1 MKFEKVSVEEFS
13 KCIRAYMKP
22 GETERILQEKID
34 YFKNKLVVP
43 MRSTGGSAGYD
54 FICPYDICIKPGEIA
69 KIPTGIKVELEKDKF
84 LGIYI
89 RSSFGTKRNL
99 ELANKVCIIDSD
111 YYNNE
116 RNEGHILEFVRNNN
130 DVPVTIKQGEAF
142 CQGIIQT
149 FFTVEG
155 DEYGKGPKRVGGIGS
170 TDGQNKQ
177 ELAESIKEVAAEVKG
192 VEPTTVETTAPITEP
207 DKIKTVDDLQKET
220 EDTKEDQQDEKENV
234 ANNASEEKEEVKHE
248 EINKKNTQNTND
260 DQSRKMKRK
269 H

>member
-1 MKFEKVSVEEFS
+1 MKFEKISVEEFS
-13 KCIRAYMKP
+13 KSVRLYMKP
-22 GETERILQEKID
+22 GETERIFREKID
-34 YFKNKLVVP
+34 YFENKLTIP

-54 FICPYDICIKPGEIA
+54 FICPYDVYIKPGEIA
-69 KIPTGIKVELEKDKF
+69 KIPTGIKVKLDKDKF

-99 ELANKVCIIDSD
+99 ELTNKVCIIDSD

-170 TDGQNKQ
+170 TDGKNRK
-177 ELAESIKEVAAEVKG
+177 EFVESIKESTTEVKG
-192 VEPTTVETTAPITEP
+192 VESTVVETTVPITEV
-207 DKIKTVDDLQKET
+207 DHIKNEDSPQEDSKET
-220 EDTKEDQQDEKENV
+220 NSQKYDKEN
-234 ANNASEEKEEVKHE
+234 NNR
-248 EINKKNTQNTND
+248 TQNSNN
-260 DQSRKMKRK
+260 DQSKKMKRK

>member
-1 MKFEKVSVEEFS
+1 MS
-13 KCIRAYMKP
+13 C
-22 GETERILQEKID
+22 G
-34 YFKNKLVVP
+34 
-43 MRSTGGSAGYD
+43 TGGSAGYD
-54 FICPYDICIKPGEIA
+54 FICPFDVCIKPGEIA
-69 KIPTGIKVELEKDKF
+69 KIPTGIKVELDKDKF

-99 ELANKVCIIDSD
+99 ELTNKVCIIDSD

-130 DVPVTIKQGEAF
+130 NVPVTIKQGEAF

-170 TDGQNKQ
+170 TDGQNKKDI
-177 ELAESIKEVAAEVKG
+177 AESIEESTTEVKG
-192 VEPTTVETTAPITEP
+192 VESTVVETTAPITEA
-207 DKIKTVDDLQKET
+207 DHIKSDTQNES
-220 EDTKEDQQDEKENV
+220 EDTNEDQTKN
-234 ANNASEEKEEVKHE
+234 E
-248 EINKKNTQNTND
+248 EITKKNTQPSNN

>member
-13 KCIRAYMKP
+13 KCVRSCLKP
-22 GETERILQEKID
+22 GETERIFQEKVD
-34 YFKNKLVVP
+34 YFKNMLTVP

-54 FICPYDICIKPGEIA
+54 FICPYDVCIKPGEIA

-99 ELANKVCIIDSD
+99 ELTNKVCIIDSD

-170 TDGQNKQ
+170 TDNQNKK
-177 ELAESIKEVAAEVKG
+177 ELAESIKEAITEIKG
-192 VEPTTVETTAPITEP
+192 VETTVVETTAPITET
-207 DKIKTVDDLQKET
+207 DTIKNDDVASKEV
-220 EDTKEDQQDEKENV
+220 N
-234 ANNASEEKEEVKHE
+234 HE
-248 EINKKNTQNTND
+248 ETNKESTQNSNN

>member
-1 MKFEKVSVEEFS
+1 MKFEKISVEEFS
-13 KCIRAYMKP
+13 KSVRLCMKP
-22 GETERILQEKID
+22 GETERIFREKID
-34 YFKNKLVVP
+34 YFENKLTIP

-54 FICPYDICIKPGEIA
+54 FICPYDVYIKPGEIA
-69 KIPTGIKVELEKDKF
+69 KIPTGIKVKLDKDKF

-99 ELANKVCIIDSD
+99 ELTNKVCIIDSD

-170 TDGQNKQ
+170 TDGKNRK
-177 ELAESIKEVAAEVKG
+177 EFVESIKESTTEVKG
-192 VEPTTVETTAPITEP
+192 VESTVVKTTVPITEV
-207 DKIKTVDDLQKET
+207 DHIKNEDNPQEDSKET
-220 EDTKEDQQDEKENV
+220 NSQKYDKEN
-234 ANNASEEKEEVKHE
+234 NNG
-248 EINKKNTQNTND
+248 TQNSNN
-260 DQSRKMKRK
+260 DQSKKMKRK

>member
-1 MKFEKVSVEEFS
+1 MKFEKVSVEEFARS
-13 KCIRAYMKP
+13 VRGCMKP
-22 GETERILQEKID
+22 GETERMFQEKVT
-34 YFKNKLVVP
+34 YFKDKLTVP
-43 MRSTGGSAGYD
+43 KRSTGGSAGYD
-54 FICPYDICIKPGEIA
+54 FICPFDIYIKPGEIA
-69 KIPTGIKVELEKDKF
+69 KIPTGVKVELDKDKF

-155 DEYGKGPKRVGGIGS
+155 DDYGKGPKRVGGIGS
-170 TDGQNKQ
+170 TDNQNRETQ
-177 ELAESIKEVAAEVKG
+177 QPAPEVKEEVK
-192 VEPTTVETTAPITEP
+192 VEETEVKTVE
-207 DKIKTVDDLQKET
+207 DLQKET
-220 EDTKEDQQDEKENV
+220 EGEGEEEKKEVSLSDKVEV
-234 ANNASEEKEEVKHE
+234 KEEVQTTSTTKE
-248 EINKKNTQNTND
+248 ENTPNVESRLNKKM
-260 DQSRKMKRK
+260 MKRK

>member
-1 MKFEKVSVEEFS
+1 
-13 KCIRAYMKP
+13 
-22 GETERILQEKID
+22 
-34 YFKNKLVVP
+34 

-54 FICPYDICIKPGEIA
+54 FICPFDVCIKPGEIA
-69 KIPTGIKVELEKDKF
+69 KIPTGIKVELDKDKF

-99 ELANKVCIIDSD
+99 ELTNKVCIIDSD

-116 RNEGHILEFVRNNN
+116 RNDGHILEFVHNNN
-130 DVPVTIKQGEAF
+130 SVPVTIKQGEAF

-170 TDGQNKQ
+170 TDGQNKKDI
-177 ELAESIKEVAAEVKG
+177 AESIEESTTEVKG
-192 VEPTTVETTAPITEP
+192 VESTVVETAAPITEA
-207 DKIKTVDDLQKET
+207 DHIKSDTQNES
-220 EDTKEDQQDEKENV
+220 EDINEDQTKN
-234 ANNASEEKEEVKHE
+234 E
-248 EINKKNTQNTND
+248 EIVKKNTQPSNN

>member
-1 MKFEKVSVEEFS
+1 MKFEKISVEEFS
-13 KCIRAYMKP
+13 KSVRLCMKP
-22 GETERILQEKID
+22 GETERIFQEKVD
-34 YFKNKLVVP
+34 YFKNKLTVP

-54 FICPYDICIKPGEIA
+54 FICPFDVCIKPGEIA
-69 KIPTGIKVELEKDKF
+69 KIPTGIKVELDKDKF

-99 ELANKVCIIDSD
+99 ELTNKVCIIDSD

-130 DVPVTIKQGEAF
+130 NVPVTIKQGEAF

-170 TDGQNKQ
+170 TDGQNKK
-177 ELAESIKEVAAEVKG
+177 ELAEAIEESTTEVKG
-192 VEPTTVETTAPITEP
+192 VESTVVETTAPITEA
-207 DKIKTVDDLQKET
+207 DRIKSDTQNES
-220 EDTKEDQQDEKENV
+220 EDVKEDQTKN
-234 ANNASEEKEEVKHE
+234 EETA
-248 EINKKNTQNTND
+248 KKNTQSGSN

>member
-1 MKFEKVSVEEFS
+1 MKFEKVSVKEFS
-13 KCIRAYMKP
+13 RSIRSCMKP
-22 GETERILQEKID
+22 GETERIFQEKVD
-34 YFKNKLVVP
+34 YFENNLTVP

-54 FICPYDICIKPGEIA
+54 FICPFDVCIKPGEIA
-69 KIPTGIKVELEKDKF
+69 KIPTGIKVELDKDKF

-99 ELANKVCIIDSD
+99 ELTNKVCIIDSD

-130 DVPVTIKQGEAF
+130 SVPVTIKQGEAF

-170 TDGQNKQ
+170 TDGQNKK
-177 ELAESIKEVAAEVKG
+177 ELAESIEESTTEVKG
-192 VEPTTVETTAPITEP
+192 VESTVVETTAPITEA
-207 DKIKTVDDLQKET
+207 DHIKSDTQNES
-220 EDTKEDQQDEKENV
+220 EDVKEDQTKN
-234 ANNASEEKEEVKHE
+234 E
-248 EINKKNTQNTND
+248 EIAKKNTQSCSN

>member
-1 MKFEKVSVEEFS
+1 MKFEKVSVKEFS
-13 KCIRAYMKP
+13 RSIRSCMKP
-22 GETERILQEKID
+22 GETERIFQEKVD
-34 YFKNKLVVP
+34 YFENKLTVP
-43 MRSTGGSAGYD
+43 KRSTGGSAGYD
-54 FICPYDICIKPGEIA
+54 FICPFDVCIKPGEIA
-69 KIPTGIKVELEKDKF
+69 KIPTGIKVELDKDKF

-99 ELANKVCIIDSD
+99 ELTNKVCIIDSD

-130 DVPVTIKQGEAF
+130 NVPVTIKQGEAF

-170 TDGQNKQ
+170 TDGQNKK
-177 ELAESIKEVAAEVKG
+177 ELAESIEESTTEVKG
-192 VEPTTVETTAPITEP
+192 VESTVVETTAPITEA
-207 DKIKTVDDLQKET
+207 DYIKSDIQNES
-220 EDTKEDQQDEKENV
+220 EDTKEDQTKN
-234 ANNASEEKEEVKHE
+234 E
-248 EINKKNTQNTND
+248 EIAKKNTQHSNND
-260 DQSRKMKRK
+260 QTRKMKRK

>member
-13 KCIRAYMKP
+13 KCVRGCMKP
-22 GETERILQEKID
+22 GETERIFQEKID
-34 YFKNKLVVP
+34 YFKNKMVVP

-54 FICPYDICIKPGEIA
+54 FICPYDVCIKPGEIA
-69 KIPTGIKVELEKDKF
+69 MIPTGIKVELDKDKF

-99 ELANKVCIIDSD
+99 ELTNKVCIIDSD

-116 RNEGHILEFVRNNN
+116 QNEGHILEFVRNNN
-130 DVPVTIKQGEAF
+130 NVPVTIKQGEAF

-149 FFTVEG
+149 FFTVED

-177 ELAESIKEVAAEVKG
+177 ELAESIIKEATAEIKG
-192 VEPTTVETTAPITEP
+192 VEPTVVETTVPITEP
-207 DKIKTVDDLQKET
+207 DQIKTVDDLQKET
-220 EDTKEDQQDEKENV
+220 EETKEEQ
-234 ANNASEEKEEVKHE
+234 HE
-248 EINKKNTQNTND
+248 EISKENTQNNNN
-260 DQSRKMKRK
+260 DQSKKMKRK

>member
-1 MKFEKVSVEEFS
+1 MKFEKVSVKEFS
-13 KCIRAYMKP
+13 KCVRSCMKP
-22 GETERILQEKID
+22 GETERIFQEKID
-34 YFKNKLVVP
+34 YFENKMTVP

-54 FICPYDICIKPGEIA
+54 FICPYDVYIKPGEIA
-69 KIPTGIKVELEKDKF
+69 NIPTGIKVELDKDKF

-99 ELANKVCIIDSD
+99 ELTNKVCIIDSD

-170 TDGQNKQ
+170 TDNQNKK
-177 ELAESIKEVAAEVKG
+177 ELAESIKEAITEVKG
-192 VEPTTVETTAPITEP
+192 VETTVVETTAPITEV
-207 DKIKTVDDLQKET
+207 DHIKNDTQIES
-220 EDTKEDQQDEKENV
+220 ENTKEDQSNNEETKE
-234 ANNASEEKEEVKHE
+234 
-248 EINKKNTQNTND
+248 NTQNSNN

>member
-1 MKFEKVSVEEFS
+1 MKFEKVSVKEFS
-13 KCIRAYMKP
+13 RSIRSCMKP
-22 GETERILQEKID
+22 GETERIFQEKVD
-34 YFKNKLVVP
+34 YFENNLTVP

-54 FICPYDICIKPGEIA
+54 FICPFDVCIKPGEIA
-69 KIPTGIKVELEKDKF
+69 KIPTGIKVELDKDKF

-99 ELANKVCIIDSD
+99 ELTNKVCIIDSD

-130 DVPVTIKQGEAF
+130 SVPVTIKQGEAF

-170 TDGQNKQ
+170 TDGQNKK
-177 ELAESIKEVAAEVKG
+177 ELAESIEESTTEVKG
-192 VEPTTVETTAPITEP
+192 VESTVVETTAPITEA
-207 DKIKTVDDLQKET
+207 DHIKSDTQNES
-220 EDTKEDQQDEKENV
+220 EDINEDQTKN
-234 ANNASEEKEEVKHE
+234 E
-248 EINKKNTQNTND
+248 EIAKKNTQSGSN

>member
-1 MKFEKVSVEEFS
+1 MKFEKVSVKEFS
-13 KCIRAYMKP
+13 RSIRSCMKP
-22 GETERILQEKID
+22 GETERIFQEKID
-34 YFKNKLVVP
+34 YFEKKLTVP

-54 FICPYDICIKPGEIA
+54 FICPFDVCIKPGEIA
-69 KIPTGIKVELEKDKF
+69 KIPTGIKVELDKDKF

-99 ELANKVCIIDSD
+99 ELTNKVCIIDSD

-116 RNEGHILEFVRNNN
+116 RNEGHILEFVHNNN
-130 DVPVTIKQGEAF
+130 SVPVTIKQGEAF

-170 TDGQNKQ
+170 TDGQNKKDI
-177 ELAESIKEVAAEVKG
+177 AESIEESTTEVKG
-192 VEPTTVETTAPITEP
+192 VESTVVETAAPITEA
-207 DKIKTVDDLQKET
+207 DHIKSDTQNES
-220 EDTKEDQQDEKENV
+220 EDINEDQTKN
-234 ANNASEEKEEVKHE
+234 E
-248 EINKKNTQNTND
+248 EIVKKNTQPSNN

>member
-1 MKFEKVSVEEFS
+1 MKFEKVSVKEFS
-13 KCIRAYMKP
+13 RSIRSCMKP
-22 GETERILQEKID
+22 GETERIFQEKVD
-34 YFKNKLVVP
+34 YFENKLTVP
-43 MRSTGGSAGYD
+43 KRSTGGSAGYD
-54 FICPYDICIKPGEIA
+54 FICPFDVCIKPGEIA
-69 KIPTGIKVELEKDKF
+69 KIPTGIKVELDKDKF

-99 ELANKVCIIDSD
+99 ELTNKVCIIDSD

-130 DVPVTIKQGEAF
+130 NVPVTIKQGEAF

-170 TDGQNKQ
+170 TDGQNRK
-177 ELAESIKEVAAEVKG
+177 ELTESIEESTTEVKG
-192 VEPTTVETTAPITEP
+192 VESTVVETTAPITEA
-207 DKIKTVDDLQKET
+207 DHIKSDTQNES
-220 EDTKEDQQDEKENV
+220 EDTKEDQTN
-234 ANNASEEKEEVKHE
+234 SEE
-248 EINKKNTQNTND
+248 IAKKNTQPSNN

>member
-1 MKFEKVSVEEFS
+1 MKFEKVSVKEFS
-13 KCIRAYMKP
+13 RSIRSCMKP
-22 GETERILQEKID
+22 GETERIFQEKVD
-34 YFKNKLVVP
+34 YFENSLTVP

-54 FICPYDICIKPGEIA
+54 FICPFDVCIKPGEIA
-69 KIPTGIKVELEKDKF
+69 KIPTGIKVELDKDKF

-99 ELANKVCIIDSD
+99 ELTNKVCIIDSD

-130 DVPVTIKQGEAF
+130 SVPVTIKQGEAF

-170 TDGQNKQ
+170 TDGQNKK
-177 ELAESIKEVAAEVKG
+177 ELAESIEESTTEVKG
-192 VEPTTVETTAPITEP
+192 VESTVVETAAPVTEA
-207 DKIKTVDDLQKET
+207 DHIKSDTQNES
-220 EDTKEDQQDEKENV
+220 EDVKEDQTKN
-234 ANNASEEKEEVKHE
+234 E
-248 EINKKNTQNTND
+248 EIAKKNTQSGNN

>member
-1 MKFEKVSVEEFS
+1 MKFEKISVEEFS
-13 KCIRAYMKP
+13 KSVRLCMKP
-22 GETERILQEKID
+22 GETERIFREKID
-34 YFKNKLVVP
+34 YFENKLTIP

-54 FICPYDICIKPGEIA
+54 FICPYDVYIKPGEIA
-69 KIPTGIKVELEKDKF
+69 KIPTGIKVKLDKDKF

-99 ELANKVCIIDSD
+99 ELTNKVCIIDSD

-170 TDGQNKQ
+170 TDGKNRK
-177 ELAESIKEVAAEVKG
+177 EFVESIKESTTEVKG
-192 VEPTTVETTAPITEP
+192 VESTVVKTTVPITEV
-207 DKIKTVDDLQKET
+207 DHIKNEDSPQEDSKET
-220 EDTKEDQQDEKENV
+220 NSQKYDKEN
-234 ANNASEEKEEVKHE
+234 NNR
-248 EINKKNTQNTND
+248 TQNGNN
-260 DQSRKMKRK
+260 DQSKKMKRK

>member
-1 MKFEKVSVEEFS
+1 MKFEKVSVKEFS
-13 KCIRAYMKP
+13 RSIRSCMKP
-22 GETERILQEKID
+22 GETERIFQEKID
-34 YFKNKLVVP
+34 YFENNLTVP

-54 FICPYDICIKPGEIA
+54 FICPFDVCIKPGEIA
-69 KIPTGIKVELEKDKF
+69 KIPTGIKVELDKDKF

-99 ELANKVCIIDSD
+99 ELTNKVCIIDSD

-130 DVPVTIKQGEAF
+130 NVPVTIKQGEAF

-170 TDGQNKQ
+170 TDGQNKK
-177 ELAESIKEVAAEVKG
+177 ELAESIEESTTEVKG
-192 VEPTTVETTAPITEP
+192 VESTVVETTAPITEA
-207 DKIKTVDDLQKET
+207 DHIKSDTQNES
-220 EDTKEDQQDEKENV
+220 EDTKEDQNK
-234 ANNASEEKEEVKHE
+234 SEE
-248 EINKKNTQNTND
+248 ITKKNTQLSNN

>member
-1 MKFEKVSVEEFS
+1 MKFEKISVEEFS
-13 KCIRAYMKP
+13 KSVRLCMKP
-22 GETERILQEKID
+22 GETERIFREKID
-34 YFKNKLVVP
+34 YFENKLTIP

-54 FICPYDICIKPGEIA
+54 FICPYDVYIKPGEIA
-69 KIPTGIKVELEKDKF
+69 KIPTGIKVKLDKDKF

-99 ELANKVCIIDSD
+99 ELTNKVCIIDSD

-170 TDGQNKQ
+170 TDGKNRK
-177 ELAESIKEVAAEVKG
+177 EFVESIKESTTEVKG
-192 VEPTTVETTAPITEP
+192 VESTVVETTGPITEV
-207 DKIKTVDDLQKET
+207 DHIKNEDSPQEDSKET
-220 EDTKEDQQDEKENV
+220 NSQKYDKEN
-234 ANNASEEKEEVKHE
+234 NNG
-248 EINKKNTQNTND
+248 TQNGNN
-260 DQSRKMKRK
+260 DQSKKMKRK

>member
-1 MKFEKVSVEEFS
+1 MKFEKISVEEFS
-13 KCIRAYMKP
+13 KSVRLCMKP
-22 GETERILQEKID
+22 GETERIFREKID
-34 YFKNKLVVP
+34 YFENKLTIP

-54 FICPYDICIKPGEIA
+54 FICPYDVYIKPGEIA
-69 KIPTGIKVELEKDKF
+69 KIPTGIKVKLDKDKF

-99 ELANKVCIIDSD
+99 ELTNKVCIIDSD

-130 DVPVTIKQGEAF
+130 DIPVTIKQGEAF

-170 TDGQNKQ
+170 TDGQNKKG
-177 ELAESIKEVAAEVKG
+177 LAESIKESTTEVKG
-192 VEPTTVETTAPITEP
+192 VESTVVETTVPITEV
-207 DKIKTVDDLQKET
+207 DHIKNEDSPQEESKET
-220 EDTKEDQQDEKENV
+220 NSQKNDKENNKGIQNG
-234 ANNASEEKEEVKHE
+234 NN
-248 EINKKNTQNTND
+248 
-260 DQSRKMKRK
+260 DQSKKMKRK

>member
-1 MKFEKVSVEEFS
+1 MKFEKISVEEFS
-13 KCIRAYMKP
+13 KSVRLCMKP
-22 GETERILQEKID
+22 GETERIFREKID
-34 YFKNKLVVP
+34 YFENKLTIP

-54 FICPYDICIKPGEIA
+54 FICPYDVYIKPGEIA
-69 KIPTGIKVELEKDKF
+69 KIPTGIKVKLDKDKF

-99 ELANKVCIIDSD
+99 ELTNKVCIIDSD

-170 TDGQNKQ
+170 TDGKNRK
-177 ELAESIKEVAAEVKG
+177 EIVESIKESTTEVKG
-192 VEPTTVETTAPITEP
+192 VESTVVETTAPITEA
-207 DKIKTVDDLQKET
+207 DHIKNEDSPKEEYKET
-220 EDTKEDQQDEKENV
+220 NSQKDDKEN
-234 ANNASEEKEEVKHE
+234 NKGIQNDN
-248 EINKKNTQNTND
+248 IN
-260 DQSRKMKRK
+260 QSKKMKRK

>member
-1 MKFEKVSVEEFS
+1 MKFEKVSVKEFS
-13 KCIRAYMKP
+13 RSIRSCMKP
-22 GETERILQEKID
+22 GETERIFQEKID
-34 YFKNKLVVP
+34 YFENMLTVP

-54 FICPYDICIKPGEIA
+54 FICPFDVCIKPGEIA
-69 KIPTGIKVELEKDKF
+69 KIPTGIKVELDKDKF

-99 ELANKVCIIDSD
+99 ELTNKVCIIDSD

-130 DVPVTIKQGEAF
+130 NIPVTIKQGEAF

-170 TDGQNKQ
+170 TDGQNKK
-177 ELAESIKEVAAEVKG
+177 ELAKSIEESTTEVKG
-192 VEPTTVETTAPITEP
+192 VESTVVETTAPITEA
-207 DKIKTVDDLQKET
+207 DHIKSDTQNES
-220 EDTKEDQQDEKENV
+220 EDVKEDQTKN
-234 ANNASEEKEEVKHE
+234 E
-248 EINKKNTQNTND
+248 EIAKKNTQPSNN

>member
-1 MKFEKVSVEEFS
+1 MKFEKVSVKEFS
-13 KCIRAYMKP
+13 RSIRSCMKP
-22 GETERILQEKID
+22 GETERIFQEKID
-34 YFKNKLVVP
+34 YFENNLTVP

-54 FICPYDICIKPGEIA
+54 FICPFDVCIKPGEIA
-69 KIPTGIKVELEKDKF
+69 KIPTGIKVELDKDKF

-99 ELANKVCIIDSD
+99 ELTNKVCIIDSD

-130 DVPVTIKQGEAF
+130 NVPVAIKQGEAF

-170 TDGQNKQ
+170 TDGQNKK
-177 ELAESIKEVAAEVKG
+177 ELAESIEESTTEVKG
-192 VEPTTVETTAPITEP
+192 VESTVVETTAPITEA
-207 DKIKTVDDLQKET
+207 DHIKSDTQNES
-220 EDTKEDQQDEKENV
+220 EDTKEDQNK
-234 ANNASEEKEEVKHE
+234 SEE
-248 EINKKNTQNTND
+248 ITKKNTQPNNN

>member
-1 MKFEKVSVEEFS
+1 MKFEKVSVKEFS
-13 KCIRAYMKP
+13 RSIRSCMKP
-22 GETERILQEKID
+22 GETERIFQEKVD
-34 YFKNKLVVP
+34 YFENNLTVP

-54 FICPYDICIKPGEIA
+54 FICPFDVCIKPGEIA
-69 KIPTGIKVELEKDKF
+69 KIPTGIKVELDKDKF

-99 ELANKVCIIDSD
+99 ELTNKVCIIDSD

-130 DVPVTIKQGEAF
+130 SVPVTIKQGEAF

-170 TDGQNKQ
+170 TDGQNKK
-177 ELAESIKEVAAEVKG
+177 ELAESIEESTTEVKG
-192 VEPTTVETTAPITEP
+192 VESTVVETTAPITEA
-207 DKIKTVDDLQKET
+207 DRIKSDTQNES
-220 EDTKEDQQDEKENV
+220 EDVKEDQTKN
-234 ANNASEEKEEVKHE
+234 EETA
-248 EINKKNTQNTND
+248 KKNTQSGSN

>member
-1 MKFEKVSVEEFS
+1 MKFEKVSVKEFS
-13 KCIRAYMKP
+13 RSIRSCMKP
-22 GETERILQEKID
+22 GETERIFQEKVD
-34 YFKNKLVVP
+34 YFENKLTVP

-54 FICPYDICIKPGEIA
+54 FICPFDVCIKPGEIA
-69 KIPTGIKVELEKDKF
+69 KIPTGIKVELDKDKF

-99 ELANKVCIIDSD
+99 ELTNKVCIIDSD

-130 DVPVTIKQGEAF
+130 SVPVTIKQGEAF

-170 TDGQNKQ
+170 TDGQNKK
-177 ELAESIKEVAAEVKG
+177 ELAESIEESTTEVKG
-192 VEPTTVETTAPITEP
+192 VESTVVETAAPITEA
-207 DKIKTVDDLQKET
+207 DHIKSDTQNES
-220 EDTKEDQQDEKENV
+220 EDVKEDQTKN
-234 ANNASEEKEEVKHE
+234 EETA
-248 EINKKNTQNTND
+248 KKNTQSGSN

>member
-1 MKFEKVSVEEFS
+1 MKFEKISVEEFS
-13 KCIRAYMKP
+13 KSVRLCMKP
-22 GETERILQEKID
+22 GETERIFREKID
-34 YFKNKLVVP
+34 YFENKLTIP

-54 FICPYDICIKPGEIA
+54 FICPYDVYIKPGEIA
-69 KIPTGIKVELEKDKF
+69 KIPTGIKVKLDKDKF

-99 ELANKVCIIDSD
+99 ELTNKVCIIDSD

-130 DVPVTIKQGEAF
+130 NVPVTIKQGEAF

-170 TDGQNKQ
+170 TDDQNKK
-177 ELAESIKEVAAEVKG
+177 ELVESIKEATTEVKG
-192 VEPTTVETTAPITEP
+192 VESTVVETTAPITEA
-207 DKIKTVDDLQKET
+207 DHIKNEDNPQEESKET
-220 EDTKEDQQDEKENV
+220 DSQKNDKEN
-234 ANNASEEKEEVKHE
+234 NKGIQNDS
-248 EINKKNTQNTND
+248 IN
-260 DQSRKMKRK
+260 QSKKMKRK

>member
-1 MKFEKVSVEEFS
+1 
-13 KCIRAYMKP
+13 
-22 GETERILQEKID
+22 
-34 YFKNKLVVP
+34 

-54 FICPYDICIKPGEIA
+54 FICPFDVCIKPGEIA
-69 KIPTGIKVELEKDKF
+69 KIPTGIKVELDKDKF

-99 ELANKVCIIDSD
+99 ELTNKVCIIDSD

-130 DVPVTIKQGEAF
+130 NVPVTIKQGEAF

-170 TDGQNKQ
+170 TDGQNKK
-177 ELAESIKEVAAEVKG
+177 ELAEAIEESTTEVKG
-192 VEPTTVETTAPITEP
+192 VESTVVETTAPITEA
-207 DKIKTVDDLQKET
+207 DRIKSDTQNES
-220 EDTKEDQQDEKENV
+220 EDVKEDQTKN
-234 ANNASEEKEEVKHE
+234 EETA
-248 EINKKNTQNTND
+248 KKNTQSGSN

>member
-1 MKFEKVSVEEFS
+1 
-13 KCIRAYMKP
+13 
-22 GETERILQEKID
+22 
-34 YFKNKLVVP
+34 
-43 MRSTGGSAGYD
+43 MRSNGGSAGYY
-54 FICPYDICIKPGEIA
+54 FIFPFDVCIKPGEIA
-69 KIPTGIKVELEKDKF
+69 KIPTGIKVELDKDKF

-99 ELANKVCIIDSD
+99 ELTNKVCIIDSD

-130 DVPVTIKQGEAF
+130 NVPVTIKQGEAF

-170 TDGQNKQ
+170 TDGQNKK
-177 ELAESIKEVAAEVKG
+177 ELAESIEESTTEVKG
-192 VEPTTVETTAPITEP
+192 VESTVVETTAPITEA
-207 DKIKTVDDLQKET
+207 DHIKSDTQNES
-220 EDTKEDQQDEKENV
+220 EDVKEDQTKN
-234 ANNASEEKEEVKHE
+234 E
-248 EINKKNTQNTND
+248 EIAKKNTQSCSN

>member
-1 MKFEKVSVEEFS
+1 MKFEKVSVKEFS
-13 KCIRAYMKP
+13 RSIRSCMKP
-22 GETERILQEKID
+22 GETERIFQEKID
-34 YFKNKLVVP
+34 YFENNLTVP

-54 FICPYDICIKPGEIA
+54 FICPFDVCIKPGEIA
-69 KIPTGIKVELEKDKF
+69 KIPTGIKVELDKDKF

-99 ELANKVCIIDSD
+99 ELTNKVCIIDSD

-130 DVPVTIKQGEAF
+130 NVPVTIKQGEAF

-170 TDGQNKQ
+170 TDGQNKKD
-177 ELAESIKEVAAEVKG
+177 LAESIEESTTEVKD
-192 VEPTTVETTAPITEP
+192 VESTVVETTAPITEA
-207 DKIKTVDDLQKET
+207 DHIKSDTQNES
-220 EDTKEDQQDEKENV
+220 EGTKEDQNK
-234 ANNASEEKEEVKHE
+234 SEE
-248 EINKKNTQNTND
+248 IAKKNTQPSNN

>member
-13 KCIRAYMKP
+13 KCVRGCLKP
-22 GETERILQEKID
+22 GETERIFQEKVD
-34 YFKNKLVVP
+34 YFKNKLTVP

-54 FICPYDICIKPGEIA
+54 FICPYDVCIKPGEIA

-99 ELANKVCIIDSD
+99 ELTNKVCIIDSD

-170 TDGQNKQ
+170 TDGQNKKDVAKSI
-177 ELAESIKEVAAEVKG
+177 EESTTEVKG
-192 VEPTTVETTAPITEP
+192 VESTVVETTAPITEA
-207 DKIKTVDDLQKET
+207 DHIKSDTQNES
-220 EDTKEDQQDEKENV
+220 EDTKEDQNK
-234 ANNASEEKEEVKHE
+234 SEE
-248 EINKKNTQNTND
+248 IIKKNTQPSNN

>member
-1 MKFEKVSVEEFS
+1 MKFEKISVEEFS
-13 KCIRAYMKP
+13 KSVRLCMKP
-22 GETERILQEKID
+22 GETERIFREKID
-34 YFKNKLVVP
+34 YFENKLTIP

-54 FICPYDICIKPGEIA
+54 FICPYDVYIKPGEIA
-69 KIPTGIKVELEKDKF
+69 KIPTGIKVKLDKDKF

-99 ELANKVCIIDSD
+99 ELTNKVCIIDSD

-170 TDGQNKQ
+170 TDGKNRK
-177 ELAESIKEVAAEVKG
+177 EFVESIKESTTEVKG
-192 VEPTTVETTAPITEP
+192 VESTVVKTTVPITEV
-207 DKIKTVDDLQKET
+207 DHIKNEDNPQEDSKET
-220 EDTKEDQQDEKENV
+220 NSQKYDKEN
-234 ANNASEEKEEVKHE
+234 NNR
-248 EINKKNTQNTND
+248 TQNGNN
-260 DQSRKMKRK
+260 DQSKKMKRK

>member
-1 MKFEKVSVEEFS
+1 MKFEKVSVKEFS
-13 KCIRAYMKP
+13 RSIRSCMKP
-22 GETERILQEKID
+22 GETERIFQEKVD
-34 YFKNKLVVP
+34 YFENNLTVP

-54 FICPYDICIKPGEIA
+54 FICPFDVCIKPGEIA
-69 KIPTGIKVELEKDKF
+69 KIPTGIKVELDKDKF

-99 ELANKVCIIDSD
+99 ELTNKVCIIDSD

-130 DVPVTIKQGEAF
+130 SVPVTIKQGEAF

-170 TDGQNKQ
+170 TDGQNKK
-177 ELAESIKEVAAEVKG
+177 ELAESIEESTTEVKG
-192 VEPTTVETTAPITEP
+192 VESTVVETAAPITEA
-207 DKIKTVDDLQKET
+207 DHIKSDTQNES
-220 EDTKEDQQDEKENV
+220 EDINEDQTKN
-234 ANNASEEKEEVKHE
+234 E
-248 EINKKNTQNTND
+248 EIAKKNTQSGSN

>member
-1 MKFEKVSVEEFS
+1 MKFEKVSVKEFS
-13 KCIRAYMKP
+13 RSIRSCMKP
-22 GETERILQEKID
+22 GETERIFQEKVD
-34 YFKNKLVVP
+34 YFENKLTVP
-43 MRSTGGSAGYD
+43 KRSTGGSAGYD
-54 FICPYDICIKPGEIA
+54 FICPFDVCIKPGEIA
-69 KIPTGIKVELEKDKF
+69 KIPTGIKVELDKDKF

-99 ELANKVCIIDSD
+99 ELTNKVCIIDSD

-130 DVPVTIKQGEAF
+130 SVPVTIKQGEAF

-155 DEYGKGPKRVGGIGS
+155 DEYGKGPKRIGGIGS
-170 TDGQNKQ
+170 TDGQNKK
-177 ELAESIKEVAAEVKG
+177 ELAESIEESTTEVKG
-192 VEPTTVETTAPITEP
+192 VESTVVETTAPITEA
-207 DKIKTVDDLQKET
+207 DHIKSDTQNES
-220 EDTKEDQQDEKENV
+220 EDVKEDQTKN
-234 ANNASEEKEEVKHE
+234 E
-248 EINKKNTQNTND
+248 EIAKKNTQPSNN

>member
-1 MKFEKVSVEEFS
+1 MKFEKVSVKEFS
-13 KCIRAYMKP
+13 RSIRSCMKP
-22 GETERILQEKID
+22 GETERIFQEKID
-34 YFKNKLVVP
+34 YFENNLTVP

-54 FICPYDICIKPGEIA
+54 FICPFDVCIKPGEIA
-69 KIPTGIKVELEKDKF
+69 KIPTGIKVELDKDKF

-99 ELANKVCIIDSD
+99 ELTNKVCIIDSD

-130 DVPVTIKQGEAF
+130 NVPVTIKQGEAF

-170 TDGQNKQ
+170 TDDQKKK
-177 ELAESIKEVAAEVKG
+177 ELTESIEESTTEVKG
-192 VEPTTVETTAPITEP
+192 VESTVVETTAPITEA
-207 DKIKTVDDLQKET
+207 DHIKNDTQNESENTT
-220 EDTKEDQQDEKENV
+220 EDQNKN
-234 ANNASEEKEEVKHE
+234 E
-248 EINKKNTQNTND
+248 EITKKNTQSSNN

>member
-1 MKFEKVSVEEFS
+1 MKFEKVSVKEFS
-13 KCIRAYMKP
+13 RSIRSCMKP
-22 GETERILQEKID
+22 GETERIFQEKID
-34 YFKNKLVVP
+34 YFEKKLTVP

-54 FICPYDICIKPGEIA
+54 FICPFDVCIKPGEIA
-69 KIPTGIKVELEKDKF
+69 KIPTGIKVELDKDKF

-99 ELANKVCIIDSD
+99 ELTNKVCIIDSD

-130 DVPVTIKQGEAF
+130 NVPVTIKQGEAF

-170 TDGQNKQ
+170 TDGQNKK
-177 ELAESIKEVAAEVKG
+177 EIAESIEESTTEVKG
-192 VEPTTVETTAPITEP
+192 VESTVVETTAPITEA
-207 DKIKTVDDLQKET
+207 DHIKSDIQNES
-220 EDTKEDQQDEKENV
+220 EDTKEDQNK
-234 ANNASEEKEEVKHE
+234 SEE
-248 EINKKNTQNTND
+248 IAKKNTQPSNN

>member
-1 MKFEKVSVEEFS
+1 MKFEKVSVKEFS
-13 KCIRAYMKP
+13 RSIRSCMKP
-22 GETERILQEKID
+22 GETERIFQEKVD
-34 YFKNKLVVP
+34 YFENNLTVP

-54 FICPYDICIKPGEIA
+54 FICPFDVCIKPGEIA
-69 KIPTGIKVELEKDKF
+69 KIPTGIKVELDKDKF

-99 ELANKVCIIDSD
+99 ELTNKVCIIDSD

-130 DVPVTIKQGEAF
+130 SVPVTIKQGEAF

-170 TDGQNKQ
+170 TDGQNKK
-177 ELAESIKEVAAEVKG
+177 ELAESIEESTTEVKG
-192 VEPTTVETTAPITEP
+192 VESTVVETAAPITEA
-207 DKIKTVDDLQKET
+207 DHIKSDTQNES
-220 EDTKEDQQDEKENV
+220 EDTNEDQTKN
-234 ANNASEEKEEVKHE
+234 E
-248 EINKKNTQNTND
+248 EINKKNTQPSNND
-260 DQSRKMKRK
+260 QTRKMKRK

>member
-1 MKFEKVSVEEFS
+1 M
-13 KCIRAYMKP
+13 
-22 GETERILQEKID
+22 T
-34 YFKNKLVVP
+34 KLVFPV
-43 MRSTGGSAGYD
+43 T
-54 FICPYDICIKPGEIA
+54 
-69 KIPTGIKVELEKDKF
+69 ELDKDKF

-99 ELANKVCIIDSD
+99 ELTNKVCIIDSD

-130 DVPVTIKQGEAF
+130 SVPVTIKQGEAF

-170 TDGQNKQ
+170 TDGQNKK
-177 ELAESIKEVAAEVKG
+177 ELAESIEESTTEVKG
-192 VEPTTVETTAPITEP
+192 VESTVVETAAPITEA
-207 DKIKTVDDLQKET
+207 DHIKSDTQNES
-220 EDTKEDQQDEKENV
+220 EDVKEDQTKN
-234 ANNASEEKEEVKHE
+234 E
-248 EINKKNTQNTND
+248 EIAKKNTQASNN

>member
-1 MKFEKVSVEEFS
+1 MKFEKISVEEFS
-13 KCIRAYMKP
+13 KSVRLCMKP
-22 GETERILQEKID
+22 GETERIFREKID
-34 YFKNKLVVP
+34 YFENKLTIP

-54 FICPYDICIKPGEIA
+54 FICPYDVYIKPGEIA
-69 KIPTGIKVELEKDKF
+69 KIPTGIKVKLDKDKF

-99 ELANKVCIIDSD
+99 ELTNKVCIIDSD

-130 DVPVTIKQGEAF
+130 DIPVTIKQGEAF

-170 TDGQNKQ
+170 TDGKNRK
-177 ELAESIKEVAAEVKG
+177 EFVESIKESTTEVKG
-192 VEPTTVETTAPITEP
+192 VESTVVETTVPITEV
-207 DKIKTVDDLQKET
+207 DHIKNEDSPQEESKEINSQKN
-220 EDTKEDQQDEKENV
+220 DKENNKGIQNG
-234 ANNASEEKEEVKHE
+234 NN
-248 EINKKNTQNTND
+248 
-260 DQSRKMKRK
+260 DQSKKMKRK

>member
-1 MKFEKVSVEEFS
+1 MKFEKVSVKEFS
-13 KCIRAYMKP
+13 RSIRSCMKP
-22 GETERILQEKID
+22 GETERIFQEKVD
-34 YFKNKLVVP
+34 YFENNLTVP

-54 FICPYDICIKPGEIA
+54 FICPFDVCIKPGEIA
-69 KIPTGIKVELEKDKF
+69 KIPTGIKVELDKDKF

-99 ELANKVCIIDSD
+99 ELTNKVCIIDSD

-130 DVPVTIKQGEAF
+130 SVPVTIKQGEAF

-170 TDGQNKQ
+170 TDGQNKK
-177 ELAESIKEVAAEVKG
+177 ELAESIEESTTEVKG
-192 VEPTTVETTAPITEP
+192 VESTVVETAAPITEA
-207 DKIKTVDDLQKET
+207 DHIKS
-220 EDTKEDQQDEKENV
+220 DTQNESENINEDQTKN
-234 ANNASEEKEEVKHE
+234 E
-248 EINKKNTQNTND
+248 EIAKKNTQSGSN

>member
-1 MKFEKVSVEEFS
+1 MKFEKVSVKEFS
-13 KCIRAYMKP
+13 RSIRSCMKP
-22 GETERILQEKID
+22 GETERIFQEKVD
-34 YFKNKLVVP
+34 YFENNLTVP

-54 FICPYDICIKPGEIA
+54 FICPFDVCIKPGEIA
-69 KIPTGIKVELEKDKF
+69 KIPTGIKVELDKDKF

-99 ELANKVCIIDSD
+99 ELTNKVCIIDSD

-130 DVPVTIKQGEAF
+130 SVPVTIKQGEAF

-170 TDGQNKQ
+170 TDGQNKKD
-177 ELAESIKEVAAEVKG
+177 LAESIEESTTEVKG
-192 VEPTTVETTAPITEP
+192 VESTVVETAAPITEA
-207 DKIKTVDDLQKET
+207 DHIKSDTQNES
-220 EDTKEDQQDEKENV
+220 EDTNEDQTKN
-234 ANNASEEKEEVKHE
+234 E
-248 EINKKNTQNTND
+248 EINKKNTQPSNND
-260 DQSRKMKRK
+260 QTRKMKRK